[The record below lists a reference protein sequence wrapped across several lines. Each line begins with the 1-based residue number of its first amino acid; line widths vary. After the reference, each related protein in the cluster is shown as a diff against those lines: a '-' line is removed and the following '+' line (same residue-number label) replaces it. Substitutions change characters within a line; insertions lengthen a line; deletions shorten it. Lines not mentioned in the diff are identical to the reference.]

1 MTNEV
6 PGQDPDL
13 AQQPNGRACVLV
25 VDDELF
31 ICETLAD
38 VLEDVGYYVE
48 TARDGAEALD
58 RLDDLGDR
66 TDCVI
71 LDIRLAPPTK
81 TDQLDGIGVLGIL
94 KERYPDAGVIII
106 TAYASV
112 ENAVA
117 ALNLGA
123 DAYLQKPINPEEL
136 LPLVNKTVERRKL
149 VREKAR
155 LEAQAQEQNRYLLT
169 KNRELAEANRQ
180 LQETLHR
187 LNETQAQLIQ
197 SEKLASLGQ
206 LVAGVAHEL
215 NNPISFVYSNMARLL
230 EYVEHILHVFTRY
243 REALDGLRRGQPPGE
258 EGLQELAELE
268 AATDIDFILKDLQAL
283 ARESREGAERVQAVV
298 LDLRNFSRVDEGEVQ
313 DVDLVSG
320 IESTLA
326 LLRPELKHRITLELD
341 LGPLPHIR
349 GNAAQLNQV
358 VMNLLMN
365 AAQAIEGEGTI
376 RLATQPTAAG
386 VRLTVSDTGRGIAPE
401 HLNRI
406 FDPFFTT
413 RRGHQGMAGG
423 VGLGLSIAHAIVQRH
438 AGTIEAESTPGEG
451 TTFTIDL
458 PLAGYRPNR
467 LGAPGPTVRQAHG
480 PEQRRR
486 AGTPPHS
493 PPPTTASGSE
503 EQQDQPHGKE
513 VTP

>member
-1 MTNEV
+1 MTDKV
-6 PGQDPDL
+6 PGQESNPP
-13 AQQPNGRACVLV
+13 AGGQQPDGQACVLV
-25 VDDELF
+25 VDDEVF
-31 ICETLAD
+31 MCETLAD
-38 VLEDVGYYVE
+38 VLEGAGYYVQ
-48 TARDGAEALD
+48 TARDGAAALD

-66 TDCVI
+66 TSCVL
-71 LDIRLAPPTK
+71 LDLRLAQDSN
-81 TDQLDGIGVLGIL
+81 TDQLDGIDVLRIL
-94 KERYPDAGVIII
+94 KERCPDAGVIII

-112 ENAVA
+112 DSAVD

-136 LPLVNKTVERRKL
+136 LALVDKTVERRKL
-149 VREKAR
+149 VREKTR
-155 LEAQAQEQNRYLLT
+155 LEAQAQEQNRYLLK

-230 EYVEHILHVFTRY
+230 EYVEHIVNIFTRY
-243 REALDGLRRGQPPGE
+243 REALDGLRHGRPPGE
-258 EGLQELAELE
+258 EDLRRLTELE
-268 AATDIDFILKDLQAL
+268 ATTDIDFILKDLQAL

-298 LDLRNFSRVDEGEVQ
+298 LDLRNFSRPDEGEVQ
-313 DVDLVSG
+313 NVDLVSG
-320 IESTLA
+320 LKSTLA

-341 LGPLPHIR
+341 LQPLPHIQ

-365 AAQAIEGEGTI
+365 ASQAIEGEGTI
-376 RLATQPTAAG
+376 RLATQPTPTG
-386 VRLTVSDTGRGIAPE
+386 VRLTVSDSGRGIAQE

-423 VGLGLSIAHAIVQRH
+423 TGLGLSIVHAIVERH

-458 PLAGYRPNR
+458 PLAGYQSNRPV
-467 LGAPGPTVRQAHG
+467 APEPTDTQ
-480 PEQRRR
+480 
-486 AGTPPHS
+486 PHS
-493 PPPTTASGSE
+493 PPPPTPRQSE
-503 EQQDQPHGKE
+503 KQQDHPSSKE
-513 VTP
+513 ATP